1 MFTVGLPSSASCSGS
16 IGATAKITFTD
27 WLSLNFSLHDISPSD
42 NTSTLSQQKTCSHDP
57 NDMQVTPAGC
67 GPEGFIPAGQPL
79 TYLIRFQNTGTG
91 PAYQVVVSNLLSAN
105 LDVSTLKVIGSSHAN
120 VLEVQGNQLV
130 WTFPGIYLPAQS
142 VDDLGSQGYVKYQV
156 SPLASAPVG
165 AVITN
170 NAAIFFDL
178 NAPVLTVTTTNT
190 ITASPVPVAAFTVT
204 PHVGSTGH
212 TNDFT
217 YTGGSTGAT
226 YFWDFGSDATPA
238 TSTAQNPAGVVF
250 ATDGDKMVSLQVSL
264 DACPSDPAVH
274 IITAGVPTL
283 SAQVA
288 DGQLQLSWQGNGYY
302 LQERADLQPGT
313 AWSATSATV
322 TQIDSDYA
330 TTLPLNSNAK
340 YYRLS
345 QVAP

>member
-1 MFTVGLPSSASCSGS
+1 
-16 IGATAKITFTD
+16 
-27 WLSLNFSLHDISPSD
+27 
-42 NTSTLSQQKTCSHDP
+42 
-57 NDMQVTPAGC
+57 MQVTPAGC